1 MPGAHVACP
10 VLEGTSHRVVVVCW
24 GAKLWSYA
32 ICRQEKS
39 GWPVLGLANHVQGK
53 CVHGHLQPFHPKW
66 CEIQRALENGVVVEG
81 CN

>member
-1 MPGAHVACP
+1 MLRALYWKARGRRGG
-10 VLEGTSHRVVVVCW
+10 VLTAEF
-24 GAKLWSYA
+24 WSSA

-53 CVHGHLQPFHPKW
+53 CVHGHLQPFRPKW
-66 CEIQRALENGVVVEG
+66 CEILRALENGVVVEG